1 MSGTYAEAD
10 ARYSPPVAWQ
20 ALTERFSD
28 RARALFYARL
38 AFLAI
43 ALAVLAVPQWSVF
56 LGTTGSAAFLV
67 YFGVIAYSVANFL
80 VIDHPRFGKPLTFV
94 TLVLD
99 LAALTSMVL
108 PSGGLKSPLMAGHV
122 MFTIFFV
129 LLFPHRLAVVPPLLM
144 LPIMARLDVLLQEG
158 AIWSQGLFLV
168 VWYTT
173 LSLIAAYV
181 MLYLNG
187 RDEART
193 EQLHVLSK
201 TQELAVVTQ
210 ERLRL
215 SREIHDGL
223 GATLSTLIIQSEYIH
238 RMAKDDRLREEIA
251 DLKGQAEEAIE
262 ELRRSLTMMRR
273 DFDLHRAL
281 DEYCQRFA
289 ERTSI
294 ECDMKVKGRVRR
306 MPSEM
311 QLAVFRLLQ
320 ECLANVQ
327 KHARAERVKIRL
339 RYDGDMVALTVS
351 DNGVGFDR
359 DGQSQSGHYGLT
371 NMLERA
377 KKFRGTVEVQSAPG
391 AGTSVHSTLVIPAE
405 GSHVALIPERN
416 PAEARR

>member
-1 MSGTYAEAD
+1 MSASYGESAGL
-10 ARYSPPVAWQ
+10 SPLVVVSGPEI
-20 ALTERFSD
+20 TERFSD

-43 ALAVLAVPQWSVF
+43 ALAVLAVPAWSAF

-67 YFGVIAYSVANFL
+67 YFGVIAYSVTNFL
-80 VIDHPRFGKPLTFV
+80 LIDHPKVGKPLTFI
-94 TLVLD
+94 TLILD

-108 PSGGLKSPLMAGHV
+108 PSGGLKSPLMAGHL
-122 MFTIFFV
+122 MLTIFFV
-129 LLFPHRLAVVPPLLM
+129 LLFPQRLAVIPPLLM
-144 LPIMARLDVLLQEG
+144 LPIMARLDLILQEG

-181 MLYLNG
+181 MLYLNA
-187 RDEART
+187 RDEARSD
-193 EQLHVLSK
+193 QLRKLSK
-201 TQELAVVTQ
+201 SHEAAIVTE

-223 GATLSTLIIQSEYIH
+223 GATLSTLIIQSEYIG
-238 RMAKDDRLREEIA
+238 RLARDPRLRAEIS
-251 DLKGQAEEAIE
+251 DLKSQAEEAIE

-273 DFDLHRAL
+273 DFDLHQAL

-289 ERTSI
+289 ERNTVV
-294 ECDMKVKGRVRR
+294 CDMKVKGRIRR

-327 KHARAERVKIRL
+327 KHAEAQRTRVRL
-339 RYDGDMVALTVS
+339 RYDGDMVVLTVA
-351 DNGVGFDR
+351 DDGVGFDMDATR
-359 DGQSQSGHYGLT
+359 RSGHYGLT
-371 NMLERA
+371 NMHERA
-377 KKFRGTVEVQSAPG
+377 KKFRGTIEVQSAEG
-391 AGTSVHSTLVIPAE
+391 AGTTIHATLVIPEE
-405 GSHVALIPERN
+405 GSHVAFIPESSR
-416 PAEARR
+416 PAA